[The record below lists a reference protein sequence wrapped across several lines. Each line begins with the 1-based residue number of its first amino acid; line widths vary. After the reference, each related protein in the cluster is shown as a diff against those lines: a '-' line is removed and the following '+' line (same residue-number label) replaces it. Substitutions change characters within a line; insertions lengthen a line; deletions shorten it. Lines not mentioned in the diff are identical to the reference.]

1 MARATSALLLLA
13 LAAAPVAA
21 RAQPTAACH
30 CFKDRTFDPIRP
42 AAADPYILATTRSS
56 VLSAA
61 FGATKRELVQEV
73 MTGTDP
79 DDLWVAYWAG
89 ARTGT
94 DPGTLLQERGRK
106 GSWKAVLSGAPAS
119 KLGPA
124 FARALEGGAP
134 TSALAALAVDDVLVQ
149 RLRADP
155 AAVAELRAAGAASPE
170 TALALVIAPRAGMRP
185 AEVLARSRDGR
196 TTWGMLLDRA
206 GMAPKGI
213 DAAVREMAR

>member
-1 MARATSALLLLA
+1 MSRAPAALLILA
-13 LAAAPVAA
+13 LAGAPAGA
-21 RAQPTAACH
+21 SAQPTAACH

-56 VLSAA
+56 ILSAA
-61 FGATKRELVQEV
+61 FGVPKRELVQEV

-94 DPGTLLQERGRK
+94 DAGKLLEERGRK
-106 GSWKAVLSGAPAS
+106 GSWKAVLSGARAE

-124 FARALEGGAP
+124 FAKALEGGAP
-134 TSALAALAVDDVLVQ
+134 TATLAALAVDDVLVQ

-155 AAVAELRAAGAASPE
+155 AAVAELRAAGAGSPE
-170 TALALVIAPRAGMRP
+170 TALAVVIAPRAGMRP
-185 AEVLARSRDGR
+185 VEVLARSRDGR

-213 DAAVREMAR
+213 DAVVREMAR

>member
-1 MARATSALLLLA
+1 MSRTPAALLLVA
-13 LAAAPVAA
+13 LAAAPAA
-21 RAQPTAACH
+21 AGAQPTAACH

-56 VLSAA
+56 ILSAA
-61 FGATKRELVQEV
+61 FGVPKRELVQEV

-94 DPGTLLQERGRK
+94 DAGKLLEERGRQ
-106 GSWKAVLSGAPAS
+106 GSWKAVLAGARPE

-124 FARALEGGAP
+124 FGKALEGGAP
-134 TSALAALAVDDVLVQ
+134 TATLAALAVDDVLVQ

-155 AAVAELRAAGAASPE
+155 GAVAELRAAGAGSPE
-170 TALALVIAPRAGMRP
+170 TALSVVIAPRAGMKP

-213 DAAVREMAR
+213 DGAVREMAR